1 VAQRSDAH
9 AALGRAILRARR
21 RQRISQEELAARAGM
36 DRTYVGGIERGE
48 ENPSLEKILLLA
60 RALEM
65 KASQLVL
72 DAEEEHP
79 GDS

>member
-1 VAQRSDAH
+1 MAQRSDAH

-60 RALEM
+60 EALEM
-65 KASQLVL
+65 RASQLVL
-72 DAEEEHP
+72 DAEQEGL

>member
-1 VAQRSDAH
+1 MAQRSDAH

-21 RQRISQEELAARAGM
+21 RQQISQEELAARAGM

-65 KASQLVL
+65 RASQLVL

>member
-1 VAQRSDAH
+1 MAQRSDAH

>member
-1 VAQRSDAH
+1 MAQRSDAH

-48 ENPSLEKILLLA
+48 ENPSLEKILRLA

-72 DAEEEHP
+72 DAEEERP
-79 GDS
+79 RDS

>member
-1 VAQRSDAH
+1 MAQRSDAH

-60 RALEM
+60 EALEM
-65 KASQLVL
+65 RASQLVL
-72 DAEEEHP
+72 DAEQERV

>member
-1 VAQRSDAH
+1 MAQRSDAH

-21 RQRISQEELAARAGM
+21 RQGISQEELAARAGM

-60 RALEM
+60 QALEM
-65 KASQLVL
+65 RASQLVL
-72 DAEEEHP
+72 DAETEGP